1 MGTWIFSLNSYHP
14 PSCKPE
20 FDGSG
25 LASIVSHS
33 RKPTWLLPVAA
44 SFTAEFVTKP
54 SALSAIY
61 LLNVNLKEKP
71 FQLRKLL
78 HNHVA
83 FPTDVGKRVA

>member
-1 MGTWIFSLNSYHP
+1 MGTRIFGLISYHP
-14 PSCKPE
+14 PSFKPE

-25 LASIVSHS
+25 LASIMSQS

-61 LLNVNLKEKP
+61 LLNLNLKENL
-71 FQLRKLL
+71 FS
-78 HNHVA
+78 
-83 FPTDVGKRVA
+83 